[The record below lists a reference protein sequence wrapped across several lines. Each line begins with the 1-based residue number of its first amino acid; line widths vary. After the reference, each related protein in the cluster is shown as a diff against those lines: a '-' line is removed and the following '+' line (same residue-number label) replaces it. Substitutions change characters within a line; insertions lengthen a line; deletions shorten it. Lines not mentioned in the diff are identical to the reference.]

1 MSRGKPPA
9 HDSRLHE
16 WLVPIGIA
24 LATVLT
30 FAPALRDGFVSWDDA
45 KNFLDNPHYRG
56 LGLSHL
62 EWMWTTFHL
71 GHYVPLS
78 WMTLGLDYTLWGM
91 NPAGYHATSVAL
103 HAANAVL
110 VYFVARHLFS
120 APRPSTNAQPP
131 AAEITVPA
139 AFAAL
144 AFALHPLRVE
154 SVVWI
159 TERRDTLSLLWYL
172 SSLLAY
178 LEYVAM
184 APVPAAGRRWYWT
197 SLAMFVCALLSKGTS
212 VTLPAVIALVNV
224 YPLRRVSLDNW
235 NSASVRRLL
244 VELAPFAA
252 LSAAF
257 SVLSIAALHP
267 PAQLGIADKLA
278 VSAYSLAFYLWK
290 TLIPSG
296 LSPLYEMPVHV
307 DPAAARFVAGYIGCI
322 AVAAIAWIA
331 RRRWPAVTAAIITF
345 VWITLPMLGLVQNGP
360 QIAADRYTYHSAP
373 ALAMLASAVLFAAV
387 PIGTIAKRVTGS
399 AVLLVLAAL
408 TWTQTSIWH
417 DSSSLWSRVL
427 AEDSNSAVGHSA
439 MAALLYGEGRVD
451 EGLEESRRALAI
463 SPNYAEAHNDF
474 GFGLARKGQDAEAA
488 DEYRAALSLSP
499 VNDEALNNLGIVM
512 ARHGQ
517 FDGAVDS
524 FRRALEIN
532 PDYAEAHINWGN
544 TLVRANR
551 PDEAIAHYEAA
562 VAIRPDHAD
571 AHENWGVALA
581 RLGRFEEAATQFR
594 AALAIDPNH
603 AQAKAYLAAALQQV
617 AKN

>member
-1 MSRGKPPA
+1 
-9 HDSRLHE
+9 
-16 WLVPIGIA
+16 
-24 LATVLT
+24 
-30 FAPALRDGFVSWDDA
+30 
-45 KNFLDNPHYRG
+45 
-56 LGLSHL
+56 
-62 EWMWTTFHL
+62 
-71 GHYVPLS
+71 
-78 WMTLGLDYTLWGM
+78 
-91 NPAGYHATSVAL
+91 
-103 HAANAVL
+103 
-110 VYFVARHLFS
+110 
-120 APRPSTNAQPP
+120 
-131 AAEITVPA
+131 
-139 AFAAL
+139 
-144 AFALHPLRVE
+144 
-154 SVVWI
+154 
-159 TERRDTLSLLWYL
+159 
-172 SSLLAY
+172 
-178 LEYVAM
+178 
-184 APVPAAGRRWYWT
+184 
-197 SLAMFVCALLSKGTS
+197 
-212 VTLPAVIALVNV
+212 
-224 YPLRRVSLDNW
+224 
-235 NSASVRRLL
+235 
-244 VELAPFAA
+244 
-252 LSAAF
+252 
-257 SVLSIAALHP
+257 
-267 PAQLGIADKLA
+267 
-278 VSAYSLAFYLWK
+278 
-290 TLIPSG
+290 